1 MKRISELIPIRRLQ
15 KYNYYAQMYYS
26 KIVRLMNISK
36 LEKRKGTNIVIQ
48 MVFKEIRRNDM
59 Y

>member
-1 MKRISELIPIRRLQ
+1 
-15 KYNYYAQMYYS
+15 MYYS